1 MNTKRIF
8 AVLLCMLS
16 LLFLMTVDSFAAHE
30 EDYKQIYNKINED
43 GQALLKESG
52 ISDVD
57 FEELLSLSPKK
68 VFTAIIGIAK
78 GSYKQPLT
86 AFITLMGLFIVASLV
101 KNMSESLSEKND
113 IFSLFE
119 TAFTLS
125 VISVPLSEA
134 ISSAVSAVKTVADFM
149 LAYIPVFTGII
160 SASGQP
166 ITSFAYSSVVLAFAE
181 ILVKGTDVFIIP
193 LISVMTCLNVY
204 SSLNGRLDLSKITSA
219 VKKTITVALSVAAT
233 VFVGLINI
241 KGNLATSADSLAIK
255 GVKAASG
262 SVIPIIG
269 GVMGDALGAVLGS
282 FSLIK
287 SVFGVFGIIA
297 VAVTV
302 LPSIIELL
310 LWFFFLSFSSAVCSS
325 FDNGV
330 CARVLETVCSMI
342 SIINTFLIFVATV
355 FILTTGTV
363 LSLRS

>member
-1 MNTKRIF
+1 
-8 AVLLCMLS
+8 
-16 LLFLMTVDSFAAHE
+16 
-30 EDYKQIYNKINED
+30 
-43 GQALLKESG
+43 
-52 ISDVD
+52 
-57 FEELLSLSPKK
+57 
-68 VFTAIIGIAK
+68 
-78 GSYKQPLT
+78 
-86 AFITLMGLFIVASLV
+86 
-101 KNMSESLSEKND
+101 
-113 IFSLFE
+113 
-119 TAFTLS
+119 
-125 VISVPLSEA
+125 
-134 ISSAVSAVKTVADFM
+134 M
-149 LAYIPVFTGII
+149 LAYIPFFTGII

-166 ITSFAYSSVVLAFAE
+166 ITSFAYSSVVLVFAE
-181 ILVKGTDVFIIP
+181 ILVKGTDAFIIP